1 MTSTTGLPKVSLN
14 LGPNY
19 LVESDGT
26 VLAHVFN
33 VTEGIIPE
41 DGLVVSVQATNL
53 GEFDLNNIEVTDGEI
68 VNVRE
73 DGFNLRLTDL
83 TTLINLPIASDG
95 EAEGLET
102 ASFTIDYVYG

>member
-19 LVESDGT
+19 LIENNGT

-33 VTEGIIPE
+33 VTEGVIPK

-53 GEFDLNNIEVTDGEI
+53 SEFDLNNIEVIDGEI
-68 VNVRE
+68 
-73 DGFNLRLTDL
+73 
-83 TTLINLPIASDG
+83 
-95 EAEGLET
+95 
-102 ASFTIDYVYG
+102 